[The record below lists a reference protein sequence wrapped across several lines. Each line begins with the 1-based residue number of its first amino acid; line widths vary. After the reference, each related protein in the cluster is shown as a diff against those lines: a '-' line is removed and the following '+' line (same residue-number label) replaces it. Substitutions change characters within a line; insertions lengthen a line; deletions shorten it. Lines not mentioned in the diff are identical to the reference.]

1 MNHHYPELFH
11 RHRLNP
17 ILTAADWPYPVNSV
31 FNAGATLLPD
41 GTTLLLC
48 RVEDRR
54 GLSHLCV
61 ARSVNGVDDWQI
73 DPQPTLLPDPD
84 HFPEE
89 LWGIEDPRIT
99 YVPELNKYAI
109 VYTAFTRGGPG
120 VALALTED
128 FSHFERYG
136 MIMPPEDK
144 DAALFPHRIGGYW
157 ALIHRPV
164 SYLGGHM
171 WISYS
176 PDLRHWAGWWYTI
189 G

>member
-1 MNHHYPELFH
+1 
-11 RHRLNP
+11 
-17 ILTAADWPYPVNSV
+17 
-31 FNAGATLLPD
+31 
-41 GTTLLLC
+41 
-48 RVEDRR
+48 
-54 GLSHLCV
+54 
-61 ARSVNGVDDWQI
+61 
-73 DPQPTLLPDPD
+73 
-84 HFPEE
+84 

-99 YVPELNKYAI
+99 YVPELNKYAV

-136 MIMPPEDK
+136 MIMSPEDK

-176 PDLRHWAGWWYTI
+176 PDLRHWGSHNRWKPLGGWWDANKIDFLRCDRNAT
-189 G
+189 GLAGDLSRREAKCVRLHLSVGARAV